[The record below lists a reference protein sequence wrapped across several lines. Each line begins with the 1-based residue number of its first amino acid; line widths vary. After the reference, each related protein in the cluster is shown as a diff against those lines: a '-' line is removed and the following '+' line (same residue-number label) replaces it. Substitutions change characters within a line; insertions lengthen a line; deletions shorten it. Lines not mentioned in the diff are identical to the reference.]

1 MRKKTTK
8 KRTTKAAAVKEET
21 VTTAAKDT
29 TKEAAPVKETVKK
42 ATATKTATKKETP
55 VKEATAK
62 VETVAEAEPKKATAK
77 KTTTTKKTTA
87 KKATAAKTE
96 AVKEEAP
103 VKETAKK
110 TTAKKAAPK
119 KTTAKKTATTKT
131 EAVKEEAPVKEAE
144 PKKETAKK
152 TATKKATTKKTTAKK
167 AAAKTETV
175 KEEAPKK
182 TTKKAT
188 AKKTTK
194 KATATKKETV
204 KKEEPKVEETVAP
217 EVEKKVEVEPEVVV
231 QETPAPAPVDL
242 GPRRS
247 VAFIG
252 SECYP
257 FVKTGGLGDVMSA
270 LPKSLAKLNCDVK
283 VIIPR
288 YKCIPQKFQEKMEY
302 KGSFS
307 MDLCADGKQYYV
319 GIMEYQED
327 GVVYDFID
335 NDEFFSWGN
344 PYTNLIDDI
353 PKFCYFGK
361 AALAALNYLD
371 WTPDV
376 VHCHDWQAA
385 LVPLYLRTCFKDS
398 NVGRASCVLTI
409 HNLRFQ
415 GIYDRKTIQYWSG
428 LPDYVFN
435 KDCLTQNWL
444 DANMLKGGIT
454 YSNVVTTVSNTYAGE
469 IQTEEY
475 GEGLEEHL
483 RYHHNKLVG
492 IVNGIDTD
500 IWNPATDKLLAAPYD
515 STNVIE
521 NKKANKK
528 ALQESLGL
536 QVDDH
541 KIVIGLISR
550 LTNQK
555 GLDLVNSVIP
565 HIMDEHTQVVVLGT
579 GDAEY
584 EDAFRYYEN
593 AYKGNF
599 CAYIAYNENVAHNIY
614 AGCDALLVP
623 SRFEPCGLTQLISM
637 RYGSVPI
644 VRETGGLKD
653 TVQPYNLFDNTGNG
667 FTFDRY
673 ESGLLYDA
681 INRAK
686 TLYFE
691 SRPYWD
697 DMVVRNMNKDVSWEQ
712 SAKHYKDMYVGLTP
726 KY

>member
-1 MRKKTTK
+1 MRKKTVQTSSTK
-8 KRTTKAAAVKEET
+8 SNAKSNTKSNAKSNTKSNAKSNARNSVKSSVKSSAKNSPQKAVK
-21 VTTAAKDT
+21 
-29 TKEAAPVKETVKK
+29 
-42 ATATKTATKKETP
+42 
-55 VKEATAK
+55 
-62 VETVAEAEPKKATAK
+62 
-77 KTTTTKKTTA
+77 
-87 KKATAAKTE
+87 
-96 AVKEEAP
+96 
-103 VKETAKK
+103 
-110 TTAKKAAPK
+110 
-119 KTTAKKTATTKT
+119 
-131 EAVKEEAPVKEAE
+131 
-144 PKKETAKK
+144 
-152 TATKKATTKKTTAKK
+152 
-167 AAAKTETV
+167 
-175 KEEAPKK
+175 
-182 TTKKAT
+182 
-188 AKKTTK
+188 
-194 KATATKKETV
+194 
-204 KKEEPKVEETVAP
+204 TVAP
-217 EVEKKVEVEPEVVV
+217 TVENVSVKQAAIIQEPSVEQNEQNIPTR
-231 QETPAPAPVDL
+231 QPDL

-270 LPKSLAKLNCDVK
+270 LPKSLAKLNIDVK

-302 KGSFS
+302 RGSFD
-307 MDLCADGKQYYV
+307 MNLCSDGKQYYV

-353 PKFCYFGK
+353 PKFCYFAK
-361 AALAALNYLD
+361 AALAALNYLN

-385 LVPLYLRTCFKDS
+385 LVPLYLRTCFQDTD
-398 NVGRASCVLTI
+398 VGRAISVLTI
-409 HNLRFQ
+409 HNLKFQ
-415 GIYDRKTIQYWSG
+415 GIYDRKKIQYWSG

-435 KDCLTQNWL
+435 KDCMIQNWL
-444 DANMLKGGIT
+444 DANMLKGGIA
-454 YSNVVTTVSNTYAGE
+454 YSNKVTTVSNTYAWE

-475 GEGLEEHL
+475 GEGLAEHL
-483 RYHHNKLVG
+483 RYHNNKILG

-500 IWNPATDKLLAAPYD
+500 IWNPATDKLLAADYD
-515 STNVIE
+515 EKSAIK
-521 NKKANKK
+521 NKKINKK

-536 QVDDH
+536 DVDEH
-541 KIVIGLISR
+541 KMVIGLISR

-555 GLDLVNSVIP
+555 GLDLVNDVIP
-565 HIMDEHTQVVVLGT
+565 GIMDEHTQVVVLGT
-579 GDAEY
+579 GDSQY
-584 EDAFRYYEN
+584 ENTFRYYEN
-593 AYKGNF
+593 KYKGNF

-623 SRFEPCGLTQLISM
+623 SRFEPCGLTQLIAM
-637 RYGSVPI
+637 RYGAVPI

-653 TVQPYNLFDNTGNG
+653 TVQPYNMFENTGNG

-691 SRPYWD
+691 NRKSWD
-697 DMVVRNMNKDVSWEQ
+697 DMVIRDMNKDVSWEK
-712 SAKHYKDMYVGLTP
+712 SAKQYKDMYVGLTP
-726 KY
+726 RD

>member
-1 MRKKTTK
+1 MRKKTVQKSSTK
-8 KRTTKAAAVKEET
+8 GNAKSNTKSNARNSVKSSAKNSPQKAVK
-21 VTTAAKDT
+21 
-29 TKEAAPVKETVKK
+29 
-42 ATATKTATKKETP
+42 
-55 VKEATAK
+55 
-62 VETVAEAEPKKATAK
+62 
-77 KTTTTKKTTA
+77 
-87 KKATAAKTE
+87 
-96 AVKEEAP
+96 
-103 VKETAKK
+103 
-110 TTAKKAAPK
+110 
-119 KTTAKKTATTKT
+119 
-131 EAVKEEAPVKEAE
+131 
-144 PKKETAKK
+144 
-152 TATKKATTKKTTAKK
+152 
-167 AAAKTETV
+167 
-175 KEEAPKK
+175 
-182 TTKKAT
+182 
-188 AKKTTK
+188 
-194 KATATKKETV
+194 
-204 KKEEPKVEETVAP
+204 TVAP
-217 EVEKKVEVEPEVVV
+217 TAEDVSVKQTAIIQESSVEQNEQNIPTR
-231 QETPAPAPVDL
+231 QPDL

-270 LPKSLAKLNCDVK
+270 LPKSLAKLNIDVK

-302 KGSFS
+302 RGSFD
-307 MDLCADGKQYYV
+307 MNLCSDGKQYYV

-353 PKFCYFGK
+353 PKFCYFAK
-361 AALAALNYLD
+361 AALAALNYLN

-385 LVPLYLRTCFKDS
+385 LVPLYLRTCFQDTD
-398 NVGRASCVLTI
+398 VGRAISVLTI
-409 HNLRFQ
+409 HNLKFQ
-415 GIYDRKTIQYWSG
+415 GIYDRKKIQYWSG

-435 KDCLTQNWL
+435 KDCMIQNWL
-444 DANMLKGGIT
+444 DANMLKGGIA
-454 YSNVVTTVSNTYAGE
+454 YSNKVTTVSNTYAWE

-475 GEGLEEHL
+475 GEGLAEHL
-483 RYHHNKLVG
+483 RYHNNKILG

-500 IWNPATDKLLAAPYD
+500 IWNPATDKLLAADYD
-515 STNVIE
+515 EKSAIK
-521 NKKANKK
+521 NKKINKK

-536 QVDDH
+536 DVDEH
-541 KIVIGLISR
+541 KMVIGLISR

-555 GLDLVNSVIP
+555 GLDLVNDVIP
-565 HIMDEHTQVVVLGT
+565 GIMDEHTQVVVLGT
-579 GDAEY
+579 GDSQY
-584 EDAFRYYEN
+584 ENTFRYYEN
-593 AYKGNF
+593 KYKGNF

-623 SRFEPCGLTQLISM
+623 SRFEPCGLTQLIAM
-637 RYGSVPI
+637 RYGAVPI

-653 TVQPYNLFDNTGNG
+653 TVQPYNMFENTGNG

-691 SRPYWD
+691 NRKSWD
-697 DMVVRNMNKDVSWEQ
+697 DMVIRDMNKDVSWEK
-712 SAKHYKDMYVGLTP
+712 SAKQYKDMYVGLTP
-726 KY
+726 RD

>member
-1 MRKKTTK
+1 MRKKTVQTSSTK
-8 KRTTKAAAVKEET
+8 SNAKSNTKSNARNSVKSSVKSSAKNSPQKAVK
-21 VTTAAKDT
+21 
-29 TKEAAPVKETVKK
+29 
-42 ATATKTATKKETP
+42 
-55 VKEATAK
+55 
-62 VETVAEAEPKKATAK
+62 
-77 KTTTTKKTTA
+77 
-87 KKATAAKTE
+87 
-96 AVKEEAP
+96 
-103 VKETAKK
+103 
-110 TTAKKAAPK
+110 
-119 KTTAKKTATTKT
+119 
-131 EAVKEEAPVKEAE
+131 
-144 PKKETAKK
+144 
-152 TATKKATTKKTTAKK
+152 
-167 AAAKTETV
+167 
-175 KEEAPKK
+175 
-182 TTKKAT
+182 
-188 AKKTTK
+188 
-194 KATATKKETV
+194 
-204 KKEEPKVEETVAP
+204 TVAP
-217 EVEKKVEVEPEVVV
+217 TVENVSVKQAAIIQEPSVEQNEQNIPTR
-231 QETPAPAPVDL
+231 QPDL

-270 LPKSLAKLNCDVK
+270 LPKSLAKLNIDVK

-302 KGSFS
+302 RGSFD
-307 MDLCADGKQYYV
+307 MNLCSDGKQYYV

-353 PKFCYFGK
+353 PKFCYFAK
-361 AALAALNYLD
+361 AALAALNYLN

-385 LVPLYLRTCFKDS
+385 LVPLYLRTCFQDTD
-398 NVGRASCVLTI
+398 VGRAISVLTI
-409 HNLRFQ
+409 HNLKFQ
-415 GIYDRKTIQYWSG
+415 GIYDRKKIQYWSG

-435 KDCLTQNWL
+435 KDCMIQNWL

-454 YSNVVTTVSNTYAGE
+454 YSNKVTTVSNTYAWE

-475 GEGLEEHL
+475 GEGLAEHL
-483 RYHHNKLVG
+483 RYHNNKILG

-500 IWNPATDKLLAAPYD
+500 IWNPATDKLLAADYD
-515 STNVIE
+515 EKSAIK
-521 NKKANKK
+521 NKKVNKK

-536 QVDDH
+536 DVDEH
-541 KIVIGLISR
+541 KMVIGLISR

-555 GLDLVNSVIP
+555 GLDLVNDVIP
-565 HIMDEHTQVVVLGT
+565 GIMDEHTQVVVLGT
-579 GDAEY
+579 GDSQY
-584 EDAFRYYEN
+584 ENTFRYYEN
-593 AYKGNF
+593 KYKGNF

-623 SRFEPCGLTQLISM
+623 SRFEPCGLTQLIAM
-637 RYGSVPI
+637 RYGAVPI

-653 TVQPYNLFDNTGNG
+653 TVQPYNMFENTGNG

-691 SRPYWD
+691 NRKSWD
-697 DMVVRNMNKDVSWEQ
+697 DMVIRDMNKDVSWEK
-712 SAKHYKDMYVGLTP
+712 SAKQYKDMYVELTP
-726 KY
+726 R

>member
-1 MRKKTTK
+1 MRKKTVQKSSTK
-8 KRTTKAAAVKEET
+8 GNAKSSTKSNARNSVKSSAKNSPQKAVK
-21 VTTAAKDT
+21 
-29 TKEAAPVKETVKK
+29 
-42 ATATKTATKKETP
+42 
-55 VKEATAK
+55 
-62 VETVAEAEPKKATAK
+62 
-77 KTTTTKKTTA
+77 
-87 KKATAAKTE
+87 
-96 AVKEEAP
+96 
-103 VKETAKK
+103 
-110 TTAKKAAPK
+110 
-119 KTTAKKTATTKT
+119 
-131 EAVKEEAPVKEAE
+131 
-144 PKKETAKK
+144 
-152 TATKKATTKKTTAKK
+152 
-167 AAAKTETV
+167 
-175 KEEAPKK
+175 
-182 TTKKAT
+182 
-188 AKKTTK
+188 
-194 KATATKKETV
+194 
-204 KKEEPKVEETVAP
+204 TVAP
-217 EVEKKVEVEPEVVV
+217 TVENVSVKQAAIIQEPSVEQNEQNIPTR
-231 QETPAPAPVDL
+231 QPDL

-270 LPKSLAKLNCDVK
+270 LPKSLAKLNIDVK

-302 KGSFS
+302 RGSFD
-307 MDLCADGKQYYV
+307 MNLCSDGKQYYV

-353 PKFCYFGK
+353 PKFCYFAK
-361 AALAALNYLD
+361 AALAALNYLN

-385 LVPLYLRTCFKDS
+385 LVPLYLRTCFQDTD
-398 NVGRASCVLTI
+398 VGRAISVLTI
-409 HNLRFQ
+409 HNLKFQ
-415 GIYDRKTIQYWSG
+415 GIYDRKKIQYWSG

-435 KDCLTQNWL
+435 KDCMIQNWL
-444 DANMLKGGIT
+444 DANMLKGGIA
-454 YSNVVTTVSNTYAGE
+454 YSNKVTTVSNTYAWE

-475 GEGLEEHL
+475 GEGLAEHL
-483 RYHHNKLVG
+483 RYHNNKILG

-500 IWNPATDKLLAAPYD
+500 IWNPATDKLLAADYD
-515 STNVIE
+515 EKSAIK
-521 NKKANKK
+521 NKKINKK

-536 QVDDH
+536 DVDEH
-541 KIVIGLISR
+541 KMVIGLISR

-555 GLDLVNSVIP
+555 GLDLVNDVIP
-565 HIMDEHTQVVVLGT
+565 GIMDEHTQVVVLGT
-579 GDAEY
+579 GDSQY
-584 EDAFRYYEN
+584 ENTFRYYEN
-593 AYKGNF
+593 KYKGNF

-623 SRFEPCGLTQLISM
+623 SRFEPCGLTQLIAM
-637 RYGSVPI
+637 RYGAVPI

-653 TVQPYNLFDNTGNG
+653 TVQPYNMFENTGNG

-691 SRPYWD
+691 NRKSWD
-697 DMVVRNMNKDVSWEQ
+697 DMVIRDMNKDVSWEK
-712 SAKHYKDMYVGLTP
+712 SAKQYKDMYVGLTP
-726 KY
+726 RD

>member
-1 MRKKTTK
+1 MRKKTVQTSSTK
-8 KRTTKAAAVKEET
+8 SNAKSNTKSNAKSNTKSNTKSNARNSVKSSVKSSAKNSPQKAVK
-21 VTTAAKDT
+21 
-29 TKEAAPVKETVKK
+29 
-42 ATATKTATKKETP
+42 
-55 VKEATAK
+55 
-62 VETVAEAEPKKATAK
+62 
-77 KTTTTKKTTA
+77 
-87 KKATAAKTE
+87 
-96 AVKEEAP
+96 
-103 VKETAKK
+103 
-110 TTAKKAAPK
+110 
-119 KTTAKKTATTKT
+119 
-131 EAVKEEAPVKEAE
+131 
-144 PKKETAKK
+144 
-152 TATKKATTKKTTAKK
+152 
-167 AAAKTETV
+167 
-175 KEEAPKK
+175 
-182 TTKKAT
+182 
-188 AKKTTK
+188 
-194 KATATKKETV
+194 
-204 KKEEPKVEETVAP
+204 TVAP
-217 EVEKKVEVEPEVVV
+217 TVENVSVKQAVIIQEPSVEQNEQNIPTR
-231 QETPAPAPVDL
+231 QPDL

-270 LPKSLAKLNCDVK
+270 LPKSLAKLNIDVK

-302 KGSFS
+302 RGSFD
-307 MDLCADGKQYYV
+307 MNLCSDGKQYYV

-353 PKFCYFGK
+353 PKFCYFAK
-361 AALAALNYLD
+361 AALAALNYLN

-385 LVPLYLRTCFKDS
+385 LVPLYLRTCFQDTD
-398 NVGRASCVLTI
+398 VGRAISVLTI
-409 HNLRFQ
+409 HNLKFQ
-415 GIYDRKTIQYWSG
+415 GIYDRKKIQYWSG

-435 KDCLTQNWL
+435 KDCMIQNWL

-454 YSNVVTTVSNTYAGE
+454 YSNKVTTVSNTYAWE

-475 GEGLEEHL
+475 GEGLAEHL
-483 RYHHNKLVG
+483 RYHNNKILG

-500 IWNPATDKLLAAPYD
+500 IWNPATDKLLAADYD
-515 STNVIE
+515 EKSAIK
-521 NKKANKK
+521 NKKINKK

-536 QVDDH
+536 DVDEH
-541 KIVIGLISR
+541 KMVIGLISR

-555 GLDLVNSVIP
+555 GLDLVNDVIP
-565 HIMDEHTQVVVLGT
+565 GIMDEHTQVVVLGT
-579 GDAEY
+579 GDSQY
-584 EDAFRYYEN
+584 ENTFRYYEN
-593 AYKGNF
+593 KYKGNF

-623 SRFEPCGLTQLISM
+623 SRFEPCGLTQLIAM
-637 RYGSVPI
+637 RYGAVPI

-653 TVQPYNLFDNTGNG
+653 TVQPYNMFENTGNG

-691 SRPYWD
+691 NRKSWD
-697 DMVVRNMNKDVSWEQ
+697 DMVIRDMNKDVSWEK
-712 SAKHYKDMYVGLTP
+712 SAKQYKDMYVGLTP
-726 KY
+726 RD

>member
-1 MRKKTTK
+1 MRKKTVQTSSTK
-8 KRTTKAAAVKEET
+8 GNAKSNTKSNARNSVKSSVKSSAKNSPQKAVKT
-21 VTTAAKDT
+21 V
-29 TKEAAPVKETVKK
+29 APTVENVSVKK
-42 ATATKTATKKETP
+42 AVIIQEP
-55 VKEATAK
+55 S
-62 VETVAEAEPKKATAK
+62 VEQNEQNIPTRQP
-77 KTTTTKKTTA
+77 
-87 KKATAAKTE
+87 
-96 AVKEEAP
+96 
-103 VKETAKK
+103 
-110 TTAKKAAPK
+110 
-119 KTTAKKTATTKT
+119 
-131 EAVKEEAPVKEAE
+131 
-144 PKKETAKK
+144 
-152 TATKKATTKKTTAKK
+152 
-167 AAAKTETV
+167 
-175 KEEAPKK
+175 
-182 TTKKAT
+182 
-188 AKKTTK
+188 
-194 KATATKKETV
+194 
-204 KKEEPKVEETVAP
+204 
-217 EVEKKVEVEPEVVV
+217 
-231 QETPAPAPVDL
+231 DL

-270 LPKSLAKLNCDVK
+270 LPKSLAKLNIDVK

-302 KGSFS
+302 RGSFD
-307 MDLCADGKQYYV
+307 MNLCSDGKQYYV

-353 PKFCYFGK
+353 PKFCYFAK
-361 AALAALNYLD
+361 AALAALNYLN

-385 LVPLYLRTCFKDS
+385 LVPLYLRTCFQDTD
-398 NVGRASCVLTI
+398 VGRAISVLTI
-409 HNLRFQ
+409 HNLKFQ
-415 GIYDRKTIQYWSG
+415 GIYDRKKIQYWSG

-435 KDCLTQNWL
+435 KDCMIQNWL
-444 DANMLKGGIT
+444 DANMLKGGIA
-454 YSNVVTTVSNTYAGE
+454 YSNKVTTVSNTYAWE

-475 GEGLEEHL
+475 GEGLAEHL
-483 RYHHNKLVG
+483 RYHNNKILG

-500 IWNPATDKLLAAPYD
+500 IWNPATDKLLAADYD
-515 STNVIE
+515 EKSAIK
-521 NKKANKK
+521 NKKINKK

-536 QVDDH
+536 DVDEH
-541 KIVIGLISR
+541 KMVIGLISR

-555 GLDLVNSVIP
+555 GLDLVNDVIP
-565 HIMDEHTQVVVLGT
+565 GIMDEHTQVVVLGT
-579 GDAEY
+579 GDSQY
-584 EDAFRYYEN
+584 ENTFRYYEN
-593 AYKGNF
+593 KYKGNF

-623 SRFEPCGLTQLISM
+623 SRFEPCGLTQLIAM
-637 RYGSVPI
+637 RYGAVPI

-653 TVQPYNLFDNTGNG
+653 TVQPYNMFENTGNG

-691 SRPYWD
+691 NRKSWD
-697 DMVVRNMNKDVSWEQ
+697 DMVIRDMNKDVSWEK
-712 SAKHYKDMYVGLTP
+712 SAKQYKDMYVGLTP
-726 KY
+726 RD